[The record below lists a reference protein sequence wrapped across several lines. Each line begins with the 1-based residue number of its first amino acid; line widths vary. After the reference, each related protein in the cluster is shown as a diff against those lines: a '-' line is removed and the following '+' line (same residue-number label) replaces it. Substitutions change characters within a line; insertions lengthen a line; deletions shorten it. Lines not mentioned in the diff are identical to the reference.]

1 MKIMTKPISIVLLV
15 MQLVILSGCDLE
27 EANVNP
33 NDVTSVPANVLL
45 PFNQERT
52 ARLMAGT
59 TQVMAGIFMQYYR
72 GVENHPLPIQTYRV
86 DEALYTEWNFQDYYN
101 GPMVNLAHMIEIAET
116 DGNMPHYVGIGK
128 TLLALCYGNV
138 TSLWGD
144 VPFTEALKGSEFPNP
159 KYDSQETI
167 YENIQLLLD
176 EAIAALEK
184 PNLGLTPSS
193 DDLIFGG
200 NTNSWLQVAYSLKA
214 RYYMHLTKRVDDLSY
229 NPAQKALEALEGA
242 IISSDFDLEYQYG
255 FSVAE
260 QNPFYS
266 FCRLDYIVPNTSF
279 TNMLLAMGDPRRSYL
294 YRMVYGVGSLSNSYF
309 TSPESS
315 VLMIT
320 HHEVKFIEAEARLR
334 LDVNDPLAQDA
345 LQDAVRAN
353 IQKLS
358 RGEVNDATIEQ
369 YITNNATLTGDFNAD
384 LETIMKQKYIAMFAS
399 IESWTDY
406 RRTGYPNLTPNEG
419 GDHNQNPGGYIP
431 RRLPYCQTERL
442 YNPNVPSPLPNL
454 QDRFWW
460 DQE

>member
-358 RGEVNDATIEQ
+358 RGELNDATIEQ

-419 GDHNQNPGGYIP
+419 GDHNQNPGGDIP

>member
-1 MKIMTKPISIVLLV
+1 MNIIKKTVIVLTIIV
-15 MQLVILSGCDLE
+15 PMVILSGCDLE

-128 TLLALCYGNV
+128 TLLALCLGNV

-159 KYDSQETI
+159 KYDSQEAI
-167 YENIQLLLD
+167 YESIQQLLD
-176 EAIAALEK
+176 EAIAEFEK
-184 PNLGLTPSS
+184 ENLGLTPSS

-200 NTNSWLQVAYSLKA
+200 NSSSWLRVAYSLKA
-214 RYYMHLTKRVDDLSY
+214 RYYMHLTKRSDDLPY
-229 NPAQKALEALEGA
+229 NPTQKALDALENA
-242 IISSDFDLEYQYG
+242 IMSSDFDLEYQYG

-266 FCRLDYIVPNTSF
+266 FCRLDYLIPNTNF
-279 TNMLLAMGDPRRSYL
+279 TNMLLGMGDPRRSYL

-309 TSPESS
+309 TSPESP
-315 VLMIT
+315 VLMVT
-320 HHEVKFIEAEARLR
+320 YHEVKFIEAEARLR

-353 IQKLS
+353 ILKLS
-358 RGEVNDATIEQ
+358 NGEVNDVTIDQ
-369 YITNNATLTGDFNAD
+369 YIANNATLTGDFNAD

-406 RRTGYPNLTPNEG
+406 RRTGFPNLTPNEG
-419 GDHNQNPGGYIP
+419 GDHNQNPGGDIP

-442 YNPNVPSPLPNL
+442 YNPNLPSPLPNL